1 VRQRLLVLASLRHL
15 GGHPWLTA
23 LSLLGIALG
32 VAVVVSIDL
41 ANASAMRA
49 FEQSTDTVAG
59 RATHQ
64 LVGGP
69 AGLPESVYRD
79 VRLLPEAPT
88 AAPVVEG
95 YVRARS
101 GDRRTLTVLGV
112 DPFAEAPFRPYMPR
126 SGGRVDL
133 NAFLTEP
140 GAALLT
146 RRAAQALGLD
156 VGSTLDVGV
165 EGVKRRLHVVAL
177 LEPEDEGSARALD
190 SLVLTD
196 ISTAQEVLG
205 QQGRLSRIDLKLPEG
220 EAGEARLA
228 SLRPLLPEGA
238 EVVRPRARG
247 NAVEQMT
254 RAFRTNLTALSLLAL
269 VVGTFLIYN
278 TMTFSVVQRR
288 EQLGR
293 LRAVGITRG
302 ELFAVVLGEA
312 AVLGMVGTVAG
323 LLLGVLLGR
332 GLVELV
338 TRTLNDLYLVVSVR
352 GLSLEPFTL
361 AKGLLLGLGATLVAA
376 LLPAWEAARSAPAVT
391 LRRSMLEDVARRRAP
406 RLALLG
412 LGVLALG
419 TGLLALP
426 TPALL
431 PAYGGLFSV
440 LLGSALLVPWVTAR
454 LAGAAAAPLGRAFG
468 LLGRMAARGVTASLS
483 RTAVALAALMVAVA
497 TTVGVGLMVTSFRA
511 TVAEWLEASLQAD
524 VFISPPSL
532 VTRRGGA
539 TFTPGLAEHLRVTP
553 GVAASTTIRTV
564 QVRVDGVPTDLR
576 SVDFGDTQV
585 RPYRFKEGDPE
596 RVWKDWE
603 APDTVLVSEPFAFH
617 RRVGVG
623 GTVDLATDKG
633 PRRFRVVGVYFDY
646 GSDAGTLLMPRSTY
660 LHHFDDARVSGVALY
675 AAPGQDVDALVTRVR
690 ERAGDAQALSI
701 SSNRAL
707 RETSLEVFDRTFTIT
722 HVLRLLAVG
731 VAFIGVLSALMALQL
746 ERSREF
752 AVLRATGLTP
762 RQLWGLVSLQTGL
775 LGVLAGLFALPLGVA
790 LAYVLVHVINQRS
803 FGWTLQLLVDPGV
816 LLQALGLALLAAG
829 LAGLYPSWKMSRA
842 NPAMALREE

>member
-1 VRQRLLVLASLRHL
+1 MRQRLLVRASLRHL

-79 VRLLPEAPT
+79 VRLLPEPLT

-95 YVRARS
+95 HVRARS
-101 GDRRTLTVLGV
+101 GDRRTLNVLGV
-112 DPFAEAPFRPYMPR
+112 DPFAEAPFRPYVPR
-126 SGGRVDL
+126 SGGQVDL

-146 RRAAQALGLD
+146 RRAAQALGLE

-165 EGVKRRLHVVAL
+165 EGVKRQLRVVAL

-220 EAGEARLA
+220 EAGQARLA

-302 ELFAVVLGEA
+302 ELFALVLGEA
-312 AVLGMVGTVAG
+312 AVLGVVGTVAG

-391 LRRSMLEDVARRRAP
+391 LRRSVLEDVARRRAP

-426 TPALL
+426 TPELL

-440 LLGSALLVPWVTAR
+440 LLGAALLVPWVTAR

-532 VTRRGGA
+532 VMRRGGA
-539 TFTPGLAEHLRVTP
+539 TFTPGLAEHLRATP
-553 GVAASTTIRTV
+553 GVAGSTSIRTV
-564 QVRVDGVPTDLR
+564 PVRVGGVPTDLR
-576 SVDFGDTQV
+576 AVDFGDTQV

-603 APDTVLVSEPFAFH
+603 APDAVLVSEPFAFH

-623 GTVDLATDKG
+623 DTVELATDKG

-646 GSDAGTLLMPRSTY
+646 GSDAGTLLMARSTY
-660 LHHFDDARVSGVALY
+660 LQHFDDARVSGVALY
-675 AAPGQDVDALVTRVR
+675 AAPGQDVDALVARVR

-746 ERSREF
+746 ERAREF

-803 FGWTLQLLVDPGV
+803 FGWTLQLLVDSGV
-816 LLQALGLALLAAG
+816 LLQALALALLAAG

>member
-1 VRQRLLVLASLRHL
+1 MRQRLLARASLRHL
-15 GGHPWLTA
+15 GSHPWLTA

-41 ANASAMRA
+41 ANTSAMRA
-49 FEQSTDTVAG
+49 FERSTDTVAG

-64 LVGGP
+64 FVGGP

-79 VRLLPEAPT
+79 LRLLPGAPVS
-88 AAPVVEG
+88 APVVEG
-95 YVRARS
+95 HVRAKG
-101 GDRRTLTVLGV
+101 GDQRTLTLLGV
-112 DPFAEAPFRPYMPR
+112 DPFAESPFRSYVPG
-126 SGGRVDL
+126 SGGGVDL
-133 NAFLTEP
+133 GAFLTEP
-140 GAALLT
+140 GAVILT
-146 RRAAQALGLD
+146 QRTARALGVKAGDPLE
-156 VGSTLDVGV
+156 VGV
-165 EGVKRRLHVVAL
+165 EGVEKRLRVVAL
-177 LEPEDEGSARALD
+177 LQPGDEGSARAME

-205 QQGRLSRIDLKLPEG
+205 QVGRLSRIDLKLPDG
-220 EAGEARLA
+220 EAGEARLE

-293 LRAVGITRG
+293 LRAVGITRR
-302 ELFAVVLGEA
+302 ELFSLVLGEA
-312 AVLGMVGTVAG
+312 AVLGVVGTVAG
-323 LLLGVLLGR
+323 LLLGVLMGR

-352 GLSLEPFTL
+352 GLTLEPFTL
-361 AKGLLLGLGATLVAA
+361 MKGVLLGLGATLAAA

-391 LRRSMLEDVARRRAP
+391 LRRSTLEDVSRHRAP

-412 LGVLALG
+412 LLVLALG
-419 TGLLALP
+419 VGLLSLP
-426 TPALL
+426 TPELL

-440 LLGSALLVPWVTAR
+440 LLGAALLVPWLTAK
-454 LAGAAAAPLGRAFG
+454 LAGMAAGPLGRPFG
-468 LLGRMAARGVTASLS
+468 LVGRMAARGVTSNLS

-497 TTVGVGLMVTSFRA
+497 TTVGVGLMVTSFRG
-511 TVAEWLEASLQAD
+511 TVADWLESSLQAD
-524 VFISPPSL
+524 VYVSPPSL

-539 TFTPGLAEHLRVTP
+539 TFVPELAEHLRATP
-553 GVAASTTIRTV
+553 GVASSSTLRTV
-564 QVRVDGVPTDLR
+564 QVRVEGVPTDVR
-576 SVDFGDTQV
+576 AVDFGGTPV

-596 RVWKDWE
+596 RTWKELE
-603 APDTVLVSEPFAFH
+603 APDAVLVSEPFAFH

-623 GTVDLATDKG
+623 GTVELATDKG

-646 GSDAGTLLMPRSTY
+646 GSDTGTLLMLRDTY
-660 LHHFDDARVSGVALY
+660 LRHFDDPRVSGVALY
-675 AAPGQDVDALVTRVR
+675 AAPGQDVDALVARVR
-690 ERAGDAQALSI
+690 ERAGNAQALDI
-701 SSNRAL
+701 RSNRAL
-707 RETSLEVFDRTFTIT
+707 REMSLEVFDRTFTIT

-746 ERSREF
+746 ERAREL

-762 RQLWGLVSLQTGL
+762 RQLWSLVSLQTGL
-775 LGVLAGLFALPLGVA
+775 LGLLAGLFALPLGVG

-803 FGWTLQLLVDPGV
+803 FGWTLRLLVSTDV
-816 LLQALGLALLAAG
+816 LLQALVLALSAAA

-842 NPAMALREE
+842 NPALALREE

>member
-1 VRQRLLVLASLRHL
+1 MRQRLLARASLRHL
-15 GGHPWLTA
+15 GSHPWLTA

-49 FEQSTDTVAG
+49 FERSTDTVAG

-69 AGLPESVYRD
+69 SGLPESVYRD
-79 VRLLPEAPT
+79 VRLLPGAPVS
-88 AAPVVEG
+88 APVVEG
-95 YVRARS
+95 YVRATS
-101 GDRRTLTVLGV
+101 GDRRPLSVLGV
-112 DPFAEAPFRPYMPR
+112 DPFAEAPFRSFVPR
-126 SGGRVDL
+126 SGGSVDL
-133 NAFLTEP
+133 GAFLTEP
-140 GAALLT
+140 GTALLT
-146 RRAAQALGLD
+146 RRTAEALG
-156 VGSTLDVGV
+156 VGAGDTLEVGM
-165 EGVKRRLHVVAL
+165 EGVTRRLRVTAIL
-177 LEPEDEGSARALD
+177 DPEDEGSARAME

-205 QQGRLSRIDLKLPEG
+205 QVGRLSRIDLQLPVG
-220 EAGEARLA
+220 EAGEAQLARLH
-228 SLRPLLPEGA
+228 PLLPEGA
-238 EVVRPRARG
+238 EVLRPRARG

-293 LRAVGITRG
+293 LRAVGITRR
-302 ELFAVVLGEA
+302 ELFALVLVEA
-312 AVLGMVGTVAG
+312 TALGLVGTVAG
-323 LLLGVLLGR
+323 LLLGIILGR

-352 GLSLEPFTL
+352 GLSLESSTL
-361 AKGLLLGLGATLVAA
+361 AKGVLLGLGATLAAA

-391 LRRSMLEDVARRRAP
+391 LRRSTLEDVARRRAP

-412 LGVLALG
+412 LLVLALG
-419 TGLLALP
+419 VGLLALP
-426 TPALL
+426 TPELL

-440 LLGSALLVPWVTAR
+440 LLGAALLVPWLTTL
-454 LAGAAAAPLGRAFG
+454 LAGAAAGPLGRPFG
-468 LLGRMAARGVTASLS
+468 LLGRMAARGVTSSLS

-497 TTVGVGLMVTSFRA
+497 TTVGVGLMVASFRG
-511 TVAEWLEASLQAD
+511 TVAEWLESSLQAD
-524 VFISPPSL
+524 VFISPPAL

-539 TFTPGLAEHLRVTP
+539 TFAPGLAEHLRATP
-553 GVAASTTIRTV
+553 GVAGSTTIRTV
-564 QVRVDGVPTDLR
+564 QVRVNGMPTDLR
-576 SVDFGDTQV
+576 SVDFGTVTV
-585 RPYRFKEGDPE
+585 RPYRFKQGDPE
-596 RVWKDWE
+596 RVWKELE
-603 APDTVLVSEPFAFH
+603 APDTLLVSEPFAFH
-617 RRVGVG
+617 RRLGVNDS
-623 GTVDLATDKG
+623 VELSTDKG
-633 PRRFRVVGVYFDY
+633 PRRFRIVGVYFDY
-646 GSDAGTLLMPRSTY
+646 GSDAGTLLMPRATY
-660 LHHFDDARVSGVALY
+660 LRHFDDPRVSGVALY

-690 ERAGDAQALSI
+690 ERAGDVQALDI
-701 SSNRAL
+701 RSNRAL

-731 VAFIGVLSALMALQL
+731 VAFVGVLSALMALQL
-746 ERSREF
+746 ERAREL

-775 LGVLAGLFALPLGVA
+775 LGLLAGLFSLPLGVA

-803 FGWTLQLLVDPGV
+803 FGWTLRLLVVPGV
-816 LLQALGLALLAAG
+816 LAQALVLALLAAA

-842 NPAMALREE
+842 NPANALREE

>member
-1 VRQRLLVLASLRHL
+1 MSQRLLARASLRHL

-49 FEQSTDTVAG
+49 FERSTDTVAG

-79 VRLLPEAPT
+79 VRLSPGAPA

-95 YVRARS
+95 HVRAMS

-112 DPFAEAPFRPYMPR
+112 DPFAEGPFRSYVPR
-126 SGGRVDL
+126 SGGSVDL
-133 NAFLTEP
+133 GAFLTEP

-146 RRAAQALGLD
+146 RHTARALGVDVGDPLD
-156 VGSTLDVGV
+156 VRV
-165 EGVKRRLHVVAL
+165 EGVKRRLRAVAL
-177 LEPEDEGSARALD
+177 LEPEDEGSARALEG
-190 SLVLTD
+190 LVLTD
-196 ISTAQEVLG
+196 ISTAQELLG
-205 QQGRLSRIDLKLPEG
+205 QVGRLSRIDLKLPGG
-220 EAGEARLA
+220 EAGEAWLSR
-228 SLRPLLPEGA
+228 LRPLLPEGA

-302 ELFAVVLGEA
+302 ELFTLVLGEA
-312 AVLGMVGTVAG
+312 AVLGVVGTVAG
-323 LLLGVLLGR
+323 LLLGVLMGR

-338 TRTLNDLYLVVSVR
+338 TRTLNDLYLTVSVR

-361 AKGLLLGLGATLVAA
+361 AKGLLLGLGATLAAA

-391 LRRSMLEDVARRRAP
+391 LRRSTLEDVARRRAP

-412 LGVLALG
+412 LLVLALG
-419 TGLLALP
+419 VGLLALP
-426 TPALL
+426 TPELL
-431 PAYGGLFSV
+431 PAYAGLFAV
-440 LLGSALLVPWVTAR
+440 LLGSALLVPWLTAR
-454 LAGAAAAPLGRAFG
+454 LAGLAAGPLGRPFG

-497 TTVGVGLMVTSFRA
+497 TTVGVGLMVASFRD
-511 TVAEWLEASLQAD
+511 TVAEWLGTSLQAD
-524 VFISPPSL
+524 VYISPPAL

-539 TFTPGLAEHLRVTP
+539 TFTAGLAEHLRATP
-553 GVAASTTIRTV
+553 GVASSSTLRTV

-576 SVDFGDTQV
+576 SVDFGDTPV

-596 RVWKDWE
+596 RVWKELE
-603 APDTVLVSEPFAFH
+603 APDAVLVSEPFAFH

-623 GTVDLATDKG
+623 GTVELATDKG
-633 PRRFRVVGVYFDY
+633 PRHFRVVGVYFDY
-646 GSDAGTLLMPRSTY
+646 GSDAGTLLMLRDTY
-660 LHHFDDARVSGVALY
+660 LRHFDDPRVSGVALH
-675 AAPGQDVDALVTRVR
+675 AAPGQDVDALVARAR
-690 ERAGDAQALSI
+690 ERAGDVQALHI
-701 SSNRAL
+701 RSNRAL

-746 ERSREF
+746 ERAREL

-775 LGVLAGLFALPLGVA
+775 LGLLAGLFALPLGVG

-803 FGWTLQLLVDPGV
+803 FGWTLQLLVAPGV
-816 LLQALGLALLAAG
+816 LVQAMVLALSAAA

-842 NPAMALREE
+842 NPALALREE

>member
-1 VRQRLLVLASLRHL
+1 MKQRLLVRASLRHL
-15 GGHPWLTA
+15 GSHPWLTA

-49 FEQSTDTVAG
+49 FERSTDTVAG

-79 VRLLPEAPT
+79 LRLLPDAPPS
-88 AAPVVEG
+88 APVVEG

-101 GDRRTLTVLGV
+101 GDLRPLTVLGV
-112 DPFAEAPFRPYMPR
+112 DPFAEGPFRSYVPR
-126 SGGRVDL
+126 GGGTVDMGV
-133 NAFLTEP
+133 FLTRP
-140 GAALLT
+140 GAAILT
-146 RRAAQALGLD
+146 RQTAQALG
-156 VGSTLDVGV
+156 VGAGDSLAVGM
-165 EGVKRRLHVVAL
+165 EGVTKQLHVVAL
-177 LEPEDEGSARALD
+177 LQPEDEGSARAMEG
-190 SLVLTD
+190 LVLTD
-196 ISTAQEVLG
+196 ISTAQELLG
-205 QQGRLSRIDLKLPEG
+205 QVGRLSRIDLKLSDG
-220 EAGEARLA
+220 KAGESQLER
-228 SLRPLLPEGA
+228 LRPLLPEGA

-288 EQLGR
+288 EMLGR
-293 LRAVGITRG
+293 LRAVGITRR
-302 ELFAVVLGEA
+302 ELFALVLGEA
-312 AVLGMVGTVAG
+312 AVLGVVGTLAG
-323 LLLGVLLGR
+323 LLLGVLMGR

-352 GLSLEPFTL
+352 GLSLENLTL
-361 AKGLLLGLGATLVAA
+361 MKGVLLGLGATLAAA
-376 LLPAWEAARSAPAVT
+376 LLPAWEAARSTPAVT
-391 LRRSMLEDVARRRAP
+391 LRRSTLEDTSRGRAP

-412 LGVLALG
+412 LLVLALG
-419 TGLLALP
+419 VGLLALP
-426 TPALL
+426 SPELL

-440 LLGSALLVPWVTAR
+440 LLGSALLVPWLTAL
-454 LAGAAAAPLGRAFG
+454 LASVAAGPLGRPFG

-497 TTVGVGLMVTSFRA
+497 TTVGVGLMVTSFRG
-511 TVAEWLEASLQAD
+511 TVAAWLESSLQAD
-524 VFISPPSL
+524 IYVSPPSL

-539 TFTPGLAEHLRVTP
+539 TFTPGLAEQVRTTP
-553 GVAASTTIRTV
+553 GVASSSTLRTV
-564 QVRVDGVPTDLR
+564 QVRVDGVPTDVR
-576 SVDFGDTQV
+576 AVDFGETPV
-585 RPYRFKEGDPE
+585 RPYRFKEGNPE
-596 RVWKDWE
+596 RVWKELE
-603 APDTVLVSEPFAFH
+603 APDAVLVSEPLAFH
-617 RRVGVG
+617 RRLSVG
-623 GTVDLATDKG
+623 GTVELATDKG

-646 GSDAGTLLMPRSTY
+646 GSDTGTVLMLRDTY
-660 LHHFDDARVSGVALY
+660 LRHFDDARVSGVALY
-675 AAPGQDVDALVTRVR
+675 AAPGQDVDELVARVR
-690 ERAGDAQALSI
+690 ERAGNVQALDI
-701 SSNRAL
+701 RSNRAL

-746 ERSREF
+746 ERAREL

-775 LGVLAGLFALPLGVA
+775 LGLLAGLFSLPLGVA

-803 FGWTLQLLVDPGV
+803 FGWTLQLLVSGDV
-816 LLQALGLALLAAG
+816 LTQALVLALSAAA

>member
-1 VRQRLLVLASLRHL
+1 MSQRLLARASLRHL
-15 GGHPWLTA
+15 GSHPWLTA

-49 FEQSTDTVAG
+49 FERSTDTVAG

-69 AGLPESVYRD
+69 SGLPESVYRD
-79 VRLLPEAPT
+79 VRLLPGAPA

-95 YVRARS
+95 SVRARS

-112 DPFAEAPFRPYMPR
+112 DPFAEGPFRAYVPR
-126 SGGRVDL
+126 SGGAVDMGAL
-133 NAFLTEP
+133 LTEP

-146 RRAAQALGLD
+146 RRTAQALG
-156 VGSTLDVGV
+156 VGAGDSLEVGV
-165 EGVKRRLHVVAL
+165 EGVTRRLRAVAL
-177 LEPEDEGSARALD
+177 LEPEDEGSARALEG
-190 SLVLTD
+190 LVLTD
-196 ISTAQEVLG
+196 VSTAQELLG
-205 QQGRLSRIDLKLPEG
+205 QVGRLSRIDLKLPGG
-220 EAGEARLA
+220 EADEAWLSR
-228 SLRPLLPEGA
+228 LRPLLPEGA

-293 LRAVGITRG
+293 LRAVGVTRG
-302 ELFAVVLGEA
+302 ELFTLVLGEA
-312 AVLGMVGTVAG
+312 AVLGVVGTVAG
-323 LLLGVLLGR
+323 LLLGVLMGR

-338 TRTLNDLYLVVSVR
+338 TRTLNDLYLTVSVR
-352 GLSLEPFTL
+352 GLSLEPLTL
-361 AKGLLLGLGATLVAA
+361 AKGVLLGLGATLAAA

-391 LRRSMLEDVARRRAP
+391 LRRSTLEDAARRKAP

-412 LGVLALG
+412 LLVLALG
-419 TGLLALP
+419 VGLLALP
-426 TPALL
+426 TPELL
-431 PAYGGLFSV
+431 PAYGGLFAV
-440 LLGSALLVPWVTAR
+440 LLGSALLVPWLTAR
-454 LAGAAAAPLGRAFG
+454 LAGAAAGPLGRPFG

-497 TTVGVGLMVTSFRA
+497 TTVGVGLMVASFRD
-511 TVAEWLEASLQAD
+511 TVAEWLGTSLQAD
-524 VFISPPSL
+524 VYISPPAL

-539 TFTPGLAEHLRVTP
+539 TFTPGLAEHLRATP
-553 GVAASTTIRTV
+553 GVGSSSTIRTV

-576 SVDFGDTQV
+576 SVDFGQTPV

-596 RVWKDWE
+596 RVWKELE
-603 APDTVLVSEPFAFH
+603 APDALLVSEPFAFH

-623 GTVDLATDKG
+623 GTVELATDKG

-646 GSDAGTLLMPRSTY
+646 GSDSGTLLVLRDTY
-660 LHHFDDARVSGVALY
+660 LRHFDDPRVSGVALY
-675 AAPGQDVDALVTRVR
+675 AAPGQDVDALVARAR
-690 ERAGDAQALSI
+690 ERSGNVQALDI
-701 SSNRAL
+701 RSNRAL

-746 ERSREF
+746 ERAREL

-775 LGVLAGLFALPLGVA
+775 LGLLAGLFSLPLGVA

-803 FGWTLQLLVDPGV
+803 FGWTLQLLVTPGV
-816 LLQALGLALLAAG
+816 LLQAMGLALSAAA

-842 NPAMALREE
+842 NPALALREE

>member
-1 VRQRLLVLASLRHL
+1 
-15 GGHPWLTA
+15 
-23 LSLLGIALG
+23 
-32 VAVVVSIDL
+32 
-41 ANASAMRA
+41 M
-49 FEQSTDTVAG
+49 
-59 RATHQ
+59 
-64 LVGGP
+64 
-69 AGLPESVYRD
+69 
-79 VRLLPEAPT
+79 
-88 AAPVVEG
+88 
-95 YVRARS
+95 
-101 GDRRTLTVLGV
+101 
-112 DPFAEAPFRPYMPR
+112 
-126 SGGRVDL
+126 DL

-146 RRAAQALGLD
+146 RRAAQALGLE

-165 EGVKRRLHVVAL
+165 EGVKRQLRVVAL

-205 QQGRLSRIDLKLPEG
+205 QQGRLSRIDLKLPGG

-302 ELFAVVLGEA
+302 ELFALVLGEA
-312 AVLGMVGTVAG
+312 AVLGVVGTVAG

-391 LRRSMLEDVARRRAP
+391 LRRSVLEDVARRRAP

-426 TPALL
+426 TPELL

-440 LLGSALLVPWVTAR
+440 LLGAALLVPWVTAR

-532 VTRRGGA
+532 VMRRGGA
-539 TFTPGLAEHLRVTP
+539 TFTPGLAEHLRATP
-553 GVAASTTIRTV
+553 GVAASTSIRTV
-564 QVRVDGVPTDLR
+564 PVRVGGVPTDLR

-603 APDTVLVSEPFAFH
+603 APDAVLVSEPFAFH
-617 RRVGVG
+617 RRVGMG
-623 GTVDLATDKG
+623 DTVELATDKG

-646 GSDAGTLLMPRSTY
+646 GSDAGTLLMARSTY
-660 LHHFDDARVSGVALY
+660 LQHFDDTRVSGVALY
-675 AAPGQDVDALVTRVR
+675 AAPGQDVDALVARVR

-701 SSNRAL
+701 SSNRSL

-746 ERSREF
+746 ERAREF

-803 FGWTLQLLVDPGV
+803 FGWTLQLLVDSGV

>member
-1 VRQRLLVLASLRHL
+1 VSQRLLARASLRHL
-15 GGHPWLTA
+15 GSHPWLTA

-49 FEQSTDTVAG
+49 FERSTDTVAG

-69 AGLPESVYRD
+69 SGLPESVYRD
-79 VRLLPEAPT
+79 VRLLPGAPA

-95 YVRARS
+95 SVRARS

-112 DPFAEAPFRPYMPR
+112 DPFAEGPFRAYVPR
-126 SGGRVDL
+126 SGGAVDMGAL
-133 NAFLTEP
+133 LTEP

-146 RRAAQALGLD
+146 RRTAQALG
-156 VGSTLDVGV
+156 VGAGDSLEVGV
-165 EGVKRRLHVVAL
+165 EGVTRRLRAVAL
-177 LEPEDEGSARALD
+177 LEPEDEGSARALEG
-190 SLVLTD
+190 LVLTD
-196 ISTAQEVLG
+196 VSTAQELLG
-205 QQGRLSRIDLKLPEG
+205 QVGRLSRIDLKLPGG
-220 EAGEARLA
+220 EADEAWLSR
-228 SLRPLLPEGA
+228 LRPLLPEGA

-293 LRAVGITRG
+293 LRAVGVTRG
-302 ELFAVVLGEA
+302 ELFTLVLGEA
-312 AVLGMVGTVAG
+312 AVLGVVGTVAG
-323 LLLGVLLGR
+323 LLLGVLMGR

-338 TRTLNDLYLVVSVR
+338 TRTLNDLYLTVSVR
-352 GLSLEPFTL
+352 GLSLEPLTL
-361 AKGLLLGLGATLVAA
+361 AKGVLLGLGATLAAA

-391 LRRSMLEDVARRRAP
+391 LRRSTLEDAARRKAP

-412 LGVLALG
+412 LLVLALG
-419 TGLLALP
+419 VGLLALP
-426 TPALL
+426 TPELL
-431 PAYGGLFSV
+431 PAYGGLFAV
-440 LLGSALLVPWVTAR
+440 LLGSALLVPWLTAR
-454 LAGAAAAPLGRAFG
+454 LAGAAAGPLGRPFG

-497 TTVGVGLMVTSFRA
+497 TTVGVGLMVASFRD
-511 TVAEWLEASLQAD
+511 TVAEWLGTSLQAD
-524 VFISPPSL
+524 VYISPPAL

-539 TFTPGLAEHLRVTP
+539 TFTPGLAEHLRATP
-553 GVAASTTIRTV
+553 GVGSSSTIRTV

-576 SVDFGDTQV
+576 SVDFGQTPV

-596 RVWKDWE
+596 RVWKELE
-603 APDTVLVSEPFAFH
+603 APDALLVSEPFAFH

-623 GTVDLATDKG
+623 GTVELATDKG

-646 GSDAGTLLMPRSTY
+646 GSDSGTLLVLRDTY
-660 LHHFDDARVSGVALY
+660 LRHFDDPRVSGVALY
-675 AAPGQDVDALVTRVR
+675 AAPGQDVDALVARAR
-690 ERAGDAQALSI
+690 ERSGNVQALDI
-701 SSNRAL
+701 RSNRAL

-746 ERSREF
+746 ERAREL

-775 LGVLAGLFALPLGVA
+775 LGLLAGLFSLPLGVA

-803 FGWTLQLLVDPGV
+803 FGWTLQLLVTPGV
-816 LLQALGLALLAAG
+816 LLQAMGLALSAAA

-842 NPAMALREE
+842 NPALALREE

>member
-1 VRQRLLVLASLRHL
+1 VRQRLLALASLRHL
-15 GGHPWLTA
+15 GSHPWLTA

-41 ANASAMRA
+41 ANASALRA
-49 FEQSTDTVAG
+49 FERSTDTVAG

-69 AGLPESVYRD
+69 SGLPESVYRD
-79 VRLLPEAPT
+79 VRLLRDAPIS
-88 AAPVVEG
+88 APVVEG
-95 YVRARS
+95 HVRATS
-101 GDRRTLTVLGV
+101 GDKRTLTVLGV
-112 DPFAEAPFRPYMPR
+112 DPFAEAPFRAYVPK
-126 SGGRVDL
+126 SGGPVDL

-146 RRAAQALGLD
+146 RRTARALG
-156 VGSTLDVGV
+156 VGV
-165 EGVKRRLHVVAL
+165 EDSLEVTVEGVARRLRVVAL
-177 LEPEDEGSARALD
+177 LEPEDEGSARAME

-196 ISTAQEVLG
+196 ISTAQELLG
-205 QQGRLSRIDLKLPEG
+205 QVGRLSRIDLKLPG
-220 EAGEARLA
+220 GKAGEEQLSRLGA
-228 SLRPLLPEGA
+228 LLPEGT
-238 EVVRPRARG
+238 EVVRPGARG

-302 ELFAVVLGEA
+302 ELFAMVLGEA
-312 AVLGMVGTVAG
+312 AVLGAVGTVAG

-352 GLSLEPFTL
+352 GLSLEPSTL
-361 AKGLLLGLGATLVAA
+361 AKGLLLGLGATLAAA

-412 LGVLALG
+412 LLVLALG
-419 TGLLALP
+419 VGLLSLP
-426 TPALL
+426 TPELL
-431 PAYGGLFSV
+431 PAYCGLFAV

-454 LAGAAAAPLGRAFG
+454 LAGAAAVPLGRSFG

-497 TTVGVGLMVTSFRA
+497 TTVGVGLMVASFRD
-511 TVAEWLEASLQAD
+511 TVADWLGTSLQAD
-524 VFISPPSL
+524 VYISPPAL

-539 TFTPGLAEHLRVTP
+539 TFTPGLAEHLRATP
-553 GVAASTTIRTV
+553 GVAGSTTIRTV
-564 QVRVDGVPTDLR
+564 QVRVEGVPTDLR
-576 SVDFGDTQV
+576 AVDFGGTPV
-585 RPYRFKEGDPE
+585 RPYRFKQGDPE
-596 RVWKDWE
+596 RVWKEWE
-603 APDTVLVSEPFAFH
+603 APDALLVSEPFAFH

-623 GTVDLATDKG
+623 GTVELATDKG

-646 GSDAGTLLMPRSTY
+646 GSDSGTLLMSRDTY
-660 LHHFDDARVSGVALY
+660 LRHFDDARVSGVSLY
-675 AAPGQDVDALVTRVR
+675 AAPGQDVDALVARVR
-690 ERAGDAQALSI
+690 ERAGDAQALDVR
-701 SSNRAL
+701 SNRAL

-746 ERSREF
+746 ERAREL

-762 RQLWGLVSLQTGL
+762 RQLWALVSLQTGL
-775 LGVLAGLFALPLGVA
+775 LGLLAGLFALPLGVA

-803 FGWTLQLLVDPGV
+803 FGWTLQLLVVPGV
-816 LLQALGLALLAAG
+816 LAQALVLALVAAA

-842 NPAMALREE
+842 NPARALREE

>member
-1 VRQRLLVLASLRHL
+1 VSQRLLARASLRHL

-49 FEQSTDTVAG
+49 FERSTDTVAG

-79 VRLLPEAPT
+79 VRLSPGAPA

-95 YVRARS
+95 HVRAMS

-112 DPFAEAPFRPYMPR
+112 DPFAEGPFRSYVPR
-126 SGGRVDL
+126 SGGSVDL
-133 NAFLTEP
+133 GAFLTEP

-146 RRAAQALGLD
+146 RHTARALGVDVGDPLD
-156 VGSTLDVGV
+156 VRV
-165 EGVKRRLHVVAL
+165 EGVKRRLRAVAL
-177 LEPEDEGSARALD
+177 LEPEDEGSARALEG
-190 SLVLTD
+190 LVLTD
-196 ISTAQEVLG
+196 ISTAQELLG
-205 QQGRLSRIDLKLPEG
+205 QVGRLSRIDLKLPGG
-220 EAGEARLA
+220 EAGEAWLSR
-228 SLRPLLPEGA
+228 LRPLLPEGA

-302 ELFAVVLGEA
+302 ELFTLVLGEA
-312 AVLGMVGTVAG
+312 AVLGVVGTVAG
-323 LLLGVLLGR
+323 LLLGVLMGR

-338 TRTLNDLYLVVSVR
+338 TRTLNDLYLTVSVR

-361 AKGLLLGLGATLVAA
+361 AKGLLLGLGATLAAA

-391 LRRSMLEDVARRRAP
+391 LRRSTLEDVARRRAP

-412 LGVLALG
+412 LLVLALG
-419 TGLLALP
+419 VGLLALP
-426 TPALL
+426 TPELL
-431 PAYGGLFSV
+431 PAYAGLFAV
-440 LLGSALLVPWVTAR
+440 LLGSALLVPWLTAR
-454 LAGAAAAPLGRAFG
+454 LAGLAAGPLGRPFG

-497 TTVGVGLMVTSFRA
+497 TTVGVGLMVASFRD
-511 TVAEWLEASLQAD
+511 TVAEWLGTSLQAD
-524 VFISPPSL
+524 VYISPPAL

-539 TFTPGLAEHLRVTP
+539 TFTAGLAEHLRATP
-553 GVAASTTIRTV
+553 GVASSSTLRTV

-576 SVDFGDTQV
+576 SVDFGDTPV

-596 RVWKDWE
+596 RVWKELE
-603 APDTVLVSEPFAFH
+603 APDAVLVSEPFAFH

-623 GTVDLATDKG
+623 GTVELATDKG
-633 PRRFRVVGVYFDY
+633 PRHFRVVGVYFDY
-646 GSDAGTLLMPRSTY
+646 GSDAGTLLMLRDTY
-660 LHHFDDARVSGVALY
+660 LRHFDDPRVSGVALH
-675 AAPGQDVDALVTRVR
+675 AAPGQDVDALVARAR
-690 ERAGDAQALSI
+690 ERAGDVQALHI
-701 SSNRAL
+701 RSNRAL

-746 ERSREF
+746 ERAREL

-775 LGVLAGLFALPLGVA
+775 LGLLAGLFALPLGVG

-803 FGWTLQLLVDPGV
+803 FGWTLQLLVAPGV
-816 LLQALGLALLAAG
+816 LVQAMVLALSAAA

-842 NPAMALREE
+842 NPALALREE

>member
-1 VRQRLLVLASLRHL
+1 MRQRLLARASLRHL
-15 GGHPWLTA
+15 GNHPWLTA

-49 FEQSTDTVAG
+49 FERSTDTVAG

-69 AGLPESVYRD
+69 SGLPESVYRD
-79 VRLLPEAPT
+79 VRLLGEAPP

-95 YVRARS
+95 HVRALS
-101 GDRRTLTVLGV
+101 GDKRTLTVLGV
-112 DPFAEAPFRPYMPR
+112 DPFAETPFRAYVPR
-126 SGGRVDL
+126 SGGSVDL

-146 RRAAQALGLD
+146 RRTAQALGLD
-156 VGSTLDVGV
+156 AGSPLEVRV
-165 EGVKRRLHVVAL
+165 EGVTRRLRVVAL
-177 LEPEDEGSARALD
+177 LEPGDEGSARALD
-190 SLVLTD
+190 SLVLMD

-205 QQGRLSRIDLKLPEG
+205 QEGRLSRIDLKLPGG
-220 EAGEARLA
+220 EADEARLA
-228 SLRPLLPEGA
+228 RLRPLLPEGA
-238 EVVRPRARG
+238 EVVRPGARG

-302 ELFAVVLGEA
+302 ELFALVLGEA
-312 AVLGMVGTVAG
+312 AVLGVVGTVAG

-352 GLSLEPFTL
+352 ELALEPLTL

-391 LRRSMLEDVARRRAP
+391 LRRSVLEDVARRRAP

-412 LGVLALG
+412 LLVLALG

-426 TPALL
+426 TPELL

-440 LLGSALLVPWVTAR
+440 LLGSALLVPWVTTR

-497 TTVGVGLMVTSFRA
+497 TTVGVGLMVASFRN
-511 TVAEWLEASLQAD
+511 TVAEWLGTSLQAD
-524 VFISPPSL
+524 VYVSPPSL

-539 TFTPGLAEHLRVTP
+539 TFTPGLAEHVRATP
-553 GVAASTTIRTV
+553 GVGSSTTLRTV

-576 SVDFGDTQV
+576 SVDFGQTPV
-585 RPYRFKEGDPE
+585 RPYRFKEGDPAT
-596 RVWKDWE
+596 VWRELED
-603 APDTVLVSEPFAFH
+603 PGTLLVSEPFSYH
-617 RRVGVG
+617 RDIHRGD
-623 GTVDLATDKG
+623 TVRLPTDRG
-633 PRRFRVVGVYFDY
+633 PREFRVVGVYFDY
-646 GSDAGTLLMPRSTY
+646 GSDTGTVLMPRATY
-660 LHHFDDARVSGVALY
+660 
-675 AAPGQDVDALVTRVR
+675 
-690 ERAGDAQALSI
+690 
-701 SSNRAL
+701 N
-707 RETSLEVFDRTFTIT
+707 EV
-722 HVLRLLAVG
+722 
-731 VAFIGVLSALMALQL
+731 
-746 ERSREF
+746 
-752 AVLRATGLTP
+752 
-762 RQLWGLVSLQTGL
+762 
-775 LGVLAGLFALPLGVA
+775 
-790 LAYVLVHVINQRS
+790 
-803 FGWTLQLLVDPGV
+803 
-816 LLQALGLALLAAG
+816 
-829 LAGLYPSWKMSRA
+829 
-842 NPAMALREE
+842 

>member
-1 VRQRLLVLASLRHL
+1 MRQRLLARASLRHL
-15 GGHPWLTA
+15 GSHPWLTA

-49 FEQSTDTVAG
+49 FERSTDAVAG

-69 AGLPESVYRD
+69 SGLPESVYRD
-79 VRLLPEAPT
+79 VRLLPGAPVS
-88 AAPVVEG
+88 APVVEG
-95 YVRARS
+95 YVRATS

-112 DPFAEAPFRPYMPR
+112 DPFAEAPFRSFVPR
-126 SGGRVDL
+126 GGGSVDL
-133 NAFLTEP
+133 GAFLTEP
-140 GAALLT
+140 GTALLT
-146 RRAAQALGLD
+146 RRTAQALGVNTGD
-156 VGSTLDVGV
+156 TLDVGM
-165 EGVKRRLHVVAL
+165 EGVTRRLRVTATL
-177 LEPEDEGSARALD
+177 APEDEGSARAME

-205 QQGRLSRIDLKLPEG
+205 QVGRLSRIDLQLPEG
-220 EAGEARLA
+220 EAGEAQLARL
-228 SLRPLLPEGA
+228 RTLLPEGA
-238 EVVRPRARG
+238 EVLRPRARG

-293 LRAVGITRG
+293 LRAVGITRR
-302 ELFAVVLGEA
+302 ELFALVLVEA
-312 AVLGMVGTVAG
+312 TALGLVGTVAG
-323 LLLGVLLGR
+323 LLMGIILGR

-338 TRTLNDLYLVVSVR
+338 TRTFNDLYFVVSVR
-352 GLSLEPFTL
+352 GLALEPLTL
-361 AKGLLLGLGATLVAA
+361 AKGVLLGLGATLAAA

-391 LRRSMLEDVARRRAP
+391 LRRSSLEDVARRRAP

-412 LGVLALG
+412 LLVLALG
-419 TGLLALP
+419 VGLLALP
-426 TPALL
+426 TPELL

-440 LLGSALLVPWVTAR
+440 LLGAALLVPWLTAK
-454 LAGAAAAPLGRAFG
+454 LAGAAAGPLGRPFG

-497 TTVGVGLMVTSFRA
+497 TTVGVGLMVASFRG
-511 TVAEWLEASLQAD
+511 TVAEWLETSLQAD
-524 VFISPPSL
+524 VFISPPAL

-539 TFTPGLAEHLRVTP
+539 PFAEGLAEHLRATP
-553 GVAASTTIRTV
+553 GVAGSTTIRTV
-564 QVRVDGVPTDLR
+564 QVRADGVPTDLR
-576 SVDFGDTQV
+576 SVDFGTVTV
-585 RPYRFKEGDPE
+585 RPYRFKQGDPE
-596 RVWKDWE
+596 RVWKELE
-603 APDTVLVSEPFAFH
+603 APDTLLVSEPFAFH
-617 RRVGVG
+617 RRLGVG
-623 GTVDLATDKG
+623 DSVELSTDKG
-633 PRRFRVVGVYFDY
+633 PHRFRIAGVYFDY
-646 GSDAGTLLMPRSTY
+646 GSDAGTLLMPRATY
-660 LHHFDDARVSGVALY
+660 LRHFDDPRVSGVALY
-675 AAPGQDVDALVTRVR
+675 AAPGQDVDALVARVR
-690 ERAGDAQALSI
+690 ERAGNAQALDI
-701 SSNRAL
+701 RSNRAL

-731 VAFIGVLSALMALQL
+731 VAFVGVLSALMALQL
-746 ERSREF
+746 ERAREL

-775 LGVLAGLFALPLGVA
+775 LGLLAGLFSLPLGVA

-803 FGWTLQLLVDPGV
+803 FGWTLQLLVVPGV
-816 LLQALGLALLAAG
+816 LAQALVLALLAAA

-842 NPAMALREE
+842 NPAHALREE

>member
-1 VRQRLLVLASLRHL
+1 MKQRLLVRASLRHL
-15 GGHPWLTA
+15 GSHPWLTA

-49 FEQSTDTVAG
+49 FERSTDTVAG

-79 VRLLPEAPT
+79 LRLLPDAPPS
-88 AAPVVEG
+88 APVVEG

-101 GDRRTLTVLGV
+101 GDLRPLTVLGV
-112 DPFAEAPFRPYMPR
+112 DPFAEGPFRSYVPR
-126 SGGRVDL
+126 GGGTVDMGV
-133 NAFLTEP
+133 FLTRP
-140 GAALLT
+140 GAAILT
-146 RRAAQALGLD
+146 RQTAQALG
-156 VGSTLDVGV
+156 VGAGDSLAVGM
-165 EGVKRRLHVVAL
+165 EGVTKQLHVVAL
-177 LEPEDEGSARALD
+177 LQPQDEGSARAMEG
-190 SLVLTD
+190 LVLTD
-196 ISTAQEVLG
+196 ISTAQELLG
-205 QQGRLSRIDLKLPEG
+205 QVGRLSRIDLKLPDG
-220 EAGEARLA
+220 KAGESQLER
-228 SLRPLLPEGA
+228 LRPLLPEGA

-288 EQLGR
+288 EMLGR
-293 LRAVGITRG
+293 LRAVGITRR
-302 ELFAVVLGEA
+302 ELFALVLGEA
-312 AVLGMVGTVAG
+312 AVLGVVGTLAG
-323 LLLGVLLGR
+323 LLLGVLMGR

-352 GLSLEPFTL
+352 GLSLENLTL
-361 AKGLLLGLGATLVAA
+361 MKGVLLGLGATLAAA

-391 LRRSMLEDVARRRAP
+391 LRRSTLEDTSRGRAP

-412 LGVLALG
+412 LLVLALG
-419 TGLLALP
+419 VGLLSLP
-426 TPALL
+426 SPELL

-440 LLGSALLVPWVTAR
+440 LLGSALLVPWLTAL
-454 LAGAAAAPLGRAFG
+454 LASVAAGPLGRPFG

-497 TTVGVGLMVTSFRA
+497 TTVGVGLMVTSFRG
-511 TVAEWLEASLQAD
+511 TVAAWLESSLQAD
-524 VFISPPSL
+524 IYVSPPSL

-539 TFTPGLAEHLRVTP
+539 TFTPGLAEQVRTTP
-553 GVAASTTIRTV
+553 GVASSSTLRTV
-564 QVRVDGVPTDLR
+564 QVRVDGVPTDVR
-576 SVDFGDTQV
+576 AVDFGETPV
-585 RPYRFKEGDPE
+585 RPYRFKEGNPE
-596 RVWKDWE
+596 RVWKELE
-603 APDTVLVSEPFAFH
+603 APDAVLVSEPLAFH
-617 RRVGVG
+617 RRLSVG
-623 GTVDLATDKG
+623 GTVELATDKG

-646 GSDAGTLLMPRSTY
+646 GSDTGTVLMLRDTY
-660 LHHFDDARVSGVALY
+660 LRHFDDARVSGVALY
-675 AAPGQDVDALVTRVR
+675 AAPGQDVDELVARVR
-690 ERAGDAQALSI
+690 ERAGNVQALDI
-701 SSNRAL
+701 RSNRAL

-746 ERSREF
+746 ERAREL

-775 LGVLAGLFALPLGVA
+775 LGLLAGLFSLPLGVA

-803 FGWTLQLLVDPGV
+803 FGWTLQLLVSGDV
-816 LLQALGLALLAAG
+816 LTQALVLALSAAA

>member
-1 VRQRLLVLASLRHL
+1 MKQRLLARASLRHL
-15 GGHPWLTA
+15 GSHPWLTA

-49 FEQSTDTVAG
+49 FERSTETVAG

-79 VRLLPEAPT
+79 LRLRPDAPES
-88 AAPVVEG
+88 APVVEG
-95 YVRARS
+95 HVRARS
-101 GDRRTLTVLGV
+101 GDQRPLTVLGV
-112 DPFAEAPFRPYMPR
+112 DPFAEAPFRSYVPR
-126 SGGRVDL
+126 SGGPVDMG
-133 NAFLTEP
+133 AFLTEP
-140 GAALLT
+140 GAAILT
-146 RRAAQALGLD
+146 RRTAEALG
-156 VGSTLDVGV
+156 VGTGGSLEVGM
-165 EGVKRRLHVVAL
+165 EGVTKRLHVVAL
-177 LEPEDEGSARALD
+177 LQPEDDGSARAMEG
-190 SLVLTD
+190 LVLTD

-205 QQGRLSRIDLKLPEG
+205 QEGRLSRIDLKLPEG
-220 EAGEARLA
+220 KAGEAMLER
-228 SLRPLLPEGA
+228 LRPLLPEGV

-293 LRAVGITRG
+293 LRAVGITRR
-302 ELFAVVLGEA
+302 ELFALVLGEA
-312 AVLGMVGTVAG
+312 AVLGVVGTVAG
-323 LLLGVLLGR
+323 LLLGVLMGR

-361 AKGLLLGLGATLVAA
+361 LKGVLLGLGATLAAA

-391 LRRSMLEDVARRRAP
+391 LRRSTLESASHGRAP
-406 RLALLG
+406 KLALLG

-419 TGLLALP
+419 VGLLALP
-426 TPALL
+426 TPELL

-440 LLGSALLVPWVTAR
+440 LLGSALLVPWLTAL
-454 LAGAAAAPLGRAFG
+454 LAGAAAGPLGRPFG

-497 TTVGVGLMVTSFRA
+497 TTVGVGLMVTSFRG
-511 TVAEWLEASLQAD
+511 TVASWLESSLMAD
-524 VFISPPSL
+524 VYVSPPSL

-539 TFTPGLAEHLRVTP
+539 TFAPGLAERVRETP
-553 GVAASTTIRTV
+553 GVASSSTIRTV
-564 QVRVDGVPTDLR
+564 QVRVDGVPTDVR
-576 SVDFGDTQV
+576 AVDFGETPV
-585 RPYRFKEGDPE
+585 RPYRFKDGDPA
-596 RVWKDWE
+596 RIWKELE
-603 APDTVLVSEPFAFH
+603 APDAVLVSEPLAFH
-617 RRVGVG
+617 RRLDVG
-623 GTVDLATDKG
+623 GTVELSTDKG

-646 GSDAGTLLMPRSTY
+646 GSDTGTVLMTRGTY
-660 LHHFDDARVSGVALY
+660 LQHFDDPRVSGVALY
-675 AAPGQDVDALVTRVR
+675 AAPGQDVDALVARVR
-690 ERAGDAQALSI
+690 ERAGNVQALDI
-701 SSNRAL
+701 RSNRAL

-722 HVLRLLAVG
+722 HVLRLLAIG

-746 ERSREF
+746 ERAREL

-775 LGVLAGLFALPLGVA
+775 LGLLAGLFALPLGVA

-803 FGWTLQLLVDPGV
+803 FGWTLQLLVSGDV
-816 LLQALGLALLAAG
+816 LTQALVLALSAAA

-842 NPAMALREE
+842 NPAHALREE